1 MRVDA
6 GDNIVS
12 VAGIAIS
19 GMTKAEF
26 VDTVKS
32 QARPISIVMSRQVE
46 PAELQE
52 LQELDKAMEKHRA
65 ELDKTKDRAVRKAK
79 QKQRDDAA
87 ERFEAS
93 FAAGPL
99 GLGFAVRADG
109 AFCIENVQG
118 QAEALGVRTS
128 DTIECVEG
136 VLVQGMS
143 KDQFIQLIQS
153 FARPVSIT
161 FSRNRDVNGGLTED
175 TANDINENNTRVSD
189 ERERTAAIVLQCWA
203 RQRKA
208 NERVARRIRKRDKK
222 WKKEAKE
229 ARRQARAARQAA
241 AEAAA
246 NVTPEREMQMSSH
259 KSVKLFAAGSL
270 GLGFA
275 VMSDGTFRIEKV
287 SGQAEELGV
296 EAGDEIVAVEDTAVQ
311 GLSKAE
317 FIGVIQAHGRPLRVV
332 FSRWGAR
339 PVPSDTHEHQTQ
351 MQEMVAEAQSV
362 QSATE
367 FQASFAAGPLGL
379 GFAVMSD
386 GTFRIEKVSGQA
398 EELGVEA
405 GDEIVAVEDTT
416 VQGLS
421 KAEFIGVIQAHG
433 RPLRVMFSRWGAA
446 TTGLPPGW
454 SEEVD
459 ASTGERYY
467 FNEHTGESTWDMP
480 TS

>member
-109 AFCIENVQG
+109 AFFIENVQG
-118 QAEALGVRTS
+118 QAVALGVRTS
-128 DTIECVEG
+128 DIIECVEG
-136 VLVQGMS
+136 VAVQGMS
-143 KDQFIQLIQS
+143 KDQFVQLIQS

-189 ERERTAAIVLQCWA
+189 ERERTAA
-203 RQRKA
+203 
-208 NERVARRIRKRDKK
+208 
-222 WKKEAKE
+222 
-229 ARRQARAARQAA
+229 
-241 AEAAA
+241 EAAA

-259 KSVKLFAAGSL
+259 KFIKLFAAGS
-270 GLGFA
+270 
-275 VMSDGTFRIEKV
+275 
-287 SGQAEELGV
+287 
-296 EAGDEIVAVEDTAVQ
+296 
-311 GLSKAE
+311 
-317 FIGVIQAHGRPLRVV
+317 
-332 FSRWGAR
+332 
-339 PVPSDTHEHQTQ
+339 
-351 MQEMVAEAQSV
+351 
-362 QSATE
+362 
-367 FQASFAAGPLGL
+367 LGL

-433 RPLRVMFSRWGAA
+433 RPLRVMFSRWGARPVPSDNFEPPAQTQDIVAEAQSVQSA
-446 TTGLPPGW
+446 TEFEASFAAGPLGLGFAVM
-454 SEEVD
+454 SDGTFRIEKV
-459 ASTGERYY
+459 SGQ
-467 FNEHTGESTWDMP
+467 
-480 TS
+480 